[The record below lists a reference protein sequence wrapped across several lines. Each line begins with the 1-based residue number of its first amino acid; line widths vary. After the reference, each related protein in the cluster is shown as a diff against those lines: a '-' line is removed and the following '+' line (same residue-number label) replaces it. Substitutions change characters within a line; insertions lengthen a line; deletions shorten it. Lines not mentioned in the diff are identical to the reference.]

1 MTLPGVCSRTREVLM
16 LRRVILHLMLVAAL
30 VVSVRPA
37 SAQKGVTEL
46 GFDMAIAYE
55 TESEVFSVTL
65 PLGGSLAALTG
76 PQGGFRAGFFLGDM
90 VSLEPSL
97 NFQLL
102 SGNDE
107 TEIAVGSSLR
117 VLYHFSAD
125 ATHSRIFLAAGP
137 TFTLVDFGNESSTQF
152 GLNGELGVKLPIAD
166 RIGARLGV
174 GYTRGFE
181 SDEFNTRNIIYG
193 TAGLSMFLG
202 GT

>member
-1 MTLPGVCSRTREVLM
+1 MSRRFV
-16 LRRVILHLMLVAAL
+16 VILVLVAAFFI
-30 VVSVRPA
+30 SVRPA
-37 SAQKGVTEL
+37 SAQQGVTEL

-55 TESEVFSVTL
+55 TESEIFSVSL
-65 PLGGSLAALTG
+65 PLGGSLAALFG
-76 PQGGFRAGFFLGDM
+76 PQGGFRAGFFLGDL

-117 VLYHFSAD
+117 ILYHFSAD
-125 ATHSRIFLAAGP
+125 ATRSRFFLAAGP
-137 TFTLVDFGNESSTQF
+137 TFTLVDFGSDSSTQF

-166 RIGARLGV
+166 RVGTRLGV

-181 SDEFNTRNIIYG
+181 TDDFGTRNIIYA